1 MISVAEF
8 LSVCIFLAEEG
19 GKVIREVQES
29 GVLET
34 MSKSDSS
41 PVTIADI
48 KVQKTIEECLSALY
62 PTLNIQGEESKE
74 STSQV
79 DAAISPA

>member
-48 KVQKTIEECLSALY
+48 KV
-62 PTLNIQGEESKE
+62 
-74 STSQV
+74 
-79 DAAISPA
+79 